1 MADPVQIH
9 DLAEPEFAPD
19 VEEIRGFM
27 AMMAADTPLD
37 AELLHQKARAETG
50 LDDFGNDD
58 YRERFDLFLRA
69 LTEID
74 GLHEPGVLSFH
85 MQLLQAL
92 KNRLL
97 LEQLLKDHPEIRDI
111 ELVPPVVIAGLPRTG
126 TTHLHNLL
134 AAGPTFR
141 VLRYWESIEPFP
153 MPAEVGVEP
162 DPRLGRTDMAV
173 DFMNQAMPHFKLMH
187 EMTTQH
193 VHEEI
198 QLLFND
204 LSTMFMET
212 LGHVPAWR
220 DHYLT
225 HDQTPHYEHMRLQ
238 LQAMQHLRGGRR
250 WLLKSPQHLE
260 QLPVLEQVFPGLT
273 VVVTHRDPVPVT
285 LSMLVMLC
293 YSARMHRSP
302 VGTEEIV
309 DYWVDRL
316 DVMLQSLMRDRDAI
330 PSDRSIDVRFDDFMA
345 DDLAVAAQVYEL
357 AGEPLTDEA
366 QAAMADYLAGHQR
379 GRLGTVATSPE
390 MFGLQRSDLE
400 KRFAPYVERFLG

>member
-1 MADPVQIH
+1 MTAPVVID
-9 DLAEPEFAPD
+9 DLAEPEFTPE
-19 VEEIRGFM
+19 VEEIRDFM
-27 AMMAADTPLD
+27 GLMAADTPLD
-37 AELLHQKARAETG
+37 VGVLHDKARTETG
-50 LDDFGNDD
+50 LDDFGPED
-58 YRERFDLFLRA
+58 YRERMDLFVGA
-69 LTEID
+69 LSAID
-74 GLHEPGVLSFH
+74 GLHAPGVLSFH
-85 MQLLQAL
+85 MQLLQVL

-97 LEQLLKDHPEIRDI
+97 LTDLVKRNPEIRDI

-153 MPAEVGVEP
+153 MPAEAGVEP
-162 DPRLGRTDMAV
+162 DPRMARTDMAV

-187 EMTTQH
+187 EMTTDH

-204 LSTMFMET
+204 VSSMLMET

-220 DHYLT
+220 DHYVA
-225 HDQTPHYEHMRLQ
+225 HDQTPHYEHLRLQ
-238 LQAMQHLRGGRR
+238 LQALQHIRGGRR

-260 QLPVLEQVFPGLT
+260 QLPVLERVFPGAT

-293 YSARMHRSP
+293 YTARMHRSP
-302 VGTEEIV
+302 VDCAEIV

-316 DVMLQSLMRDRDAI
+316 D
-330 PSDRSIDVRFDDFMA
+330 
-345 DDLAVAAQVYEL
+345 
-357 AGEPLTDEA
+357 
-366 QAAMADYLAGHQR
+366 
-379 GRLGTVATSPE
+379 
-390 MFGLQRSDLE
+390 
-400 KRFAPYVERFLG
+400 